1 MRDDLV
7 FAAAT
12 SADAP
17 QVQRVAA
24 AAFAGRVAL
33 DPPSPAPTEPVDLVA
48 AELEKDGGALIRRG
62 DEVLACLRLAVDD
75 DVVRLRRVAVHPDHQ
90 GHGYGTRL
98 ALWTQAWIA
107 RRRLEGDLPS
117 VQRIAV
123 DVRRELPANRRFWEV
138 LEYEVVPSR
147 PGLADYLLTLER
159 PVPRAIA
166 VPDALAM
173 RDVGA
178 QLAPLLR
185 PGDLVLLH
193 GPLGAGKT
201 TLTQGL
207 AAALHVRGAVT
218 SPTFVI
224 ARAHPGRL
232 PLVHVDAYRVGSG
245 LEVDDLDLDTSLEE
259 SVTVVEWGEG
269 LVEDLAADR
278 LEVRIERAEEAD
290 DERRVVVVEAFGP
303 RWTGVALPGADTAG

>member
-1 MRDDLV
+1 M
-7 FAAAT
+7 
-12 SADAP
+12 
-17 QVQRVAA
+17 
-24 AAFAGRVAL
+24 
-33 DPPSPAPTEPVDLVA
+33 PPD
-48 AELEKDGGALIRRG
+48 R
-62 DEVLACLRLAVDD
+62 
-75 DVVRLRRVAVHPDHQ
+75 
-90 GHGYGTRL
+90 
-98 ALWTQAWIA
+98 W
-107 RRRLEGDLPS
+107 RRLEDLFHAALERPRAERDAFLASACDGDQELRKEVERLLHADEQAS
-117 VQRIAV
+117 AFVDSAAAGVERIAV